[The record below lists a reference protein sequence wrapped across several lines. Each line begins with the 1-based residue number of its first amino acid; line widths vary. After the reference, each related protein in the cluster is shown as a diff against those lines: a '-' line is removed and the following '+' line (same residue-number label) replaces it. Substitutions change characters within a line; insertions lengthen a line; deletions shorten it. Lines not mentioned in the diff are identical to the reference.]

1 MSYRANVYKVM
12 IASPGDVA
20 KERETIRQV
29 VHQWNDLYSSDKKI
43 VLLPVGWETH
53 SAPEMGGRVQEII
66 NKRVLKECDLMV
78 GTFWTRIGTQTGN
91 SASGTVEEIEEHIA
105 LGKPAMIY
113 FSSVPVQLDSVEP
126 EQYAKLKDFKKEC
139 EGKGLIES
147 YDSISEFR
155 DKFFR
160 QLTMIILQNEY
171 FDAEPNDRDIP
182 KVEEDPLQRLNLSKE
197 GKTLLVEAS
206 ESKDG
211 SIMKLAVYGGPKI
224 ETNSKQFIEQGNPR
238 SRAAWESA
246 INELVSLGLLEEK
259 GHKGEIFKVTH
270 EGYFIAER
278 LRVEL

>member
-1 MSYRANVYKVM
+1 MAYRANVYKVM

-53 SAPEMGGRVQEII
+53 SAPEMGGRAQAII
-66 NKRVLKECDLMV
+66 NKRVLKECDLLV

-126 EQYAKLKDFKKEC
+126 EQYAKLKEFKKEC

-160 QLTMIILQNEY
+160 QLSMIILQNEY
-171 FDAEPNDRDIP
+171 FDAQSNDEDITEI
-182 KVEEDPLQRLNLSKE
+182 EEDPLQRLNLSEE
-197 GKTLLVEAS
+197 GKTLIVEAS

-211 SIMKLAVYGGPKI
+211 IIMKLAVLGGPMI
-224 ETNSKQFIEQGNPR
+224 QTNSKQFIEKGNPR

-246 INELVSLGLLEEK
+246 INELVSLGLLDEK
-259 GHKGEIFKVTH
+259 GYKGEIFNVTH
-270 EGYFIAER
+270 EGYSIAER